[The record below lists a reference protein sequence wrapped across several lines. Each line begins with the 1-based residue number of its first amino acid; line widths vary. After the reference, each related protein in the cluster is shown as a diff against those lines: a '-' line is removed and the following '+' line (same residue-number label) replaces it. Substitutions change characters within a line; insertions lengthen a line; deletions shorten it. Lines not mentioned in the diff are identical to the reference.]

1 MSEQKGIVLAFITA
15 IVSGVS
21 VFLNALAVKGID
33 AALFTAMKN
42 LGAAIL
48 IVGAIFAF
56 KEREKLLKL
65 TARQWGWLALIG
77 LIGGSVPFLMFFQ
90 GLSMISAVKGSFLF
104 RMLFIFSAVFAF
116 FLLKEKASRNVLI
129 GAGIALG
136 GNFLLLGKENLLSF
150 GAGELLVLGATVIWG
165 FEYVLS
171 KWIMNNKQI
180 EARFVGFGRMFFGTA
195 FIFAYLA
202 AVGKIGLMSAL
213 TTAHYEWVAIT
224 SALLFLF
231 ISSWYAALKYA
242 KATTA
247 TAILTLGGPI
257 TTALNYI
264 FLGKAPILQDAFG
277 LLLITAGIVLVVGI
291 SQVAKLPKMF
301 FNEVRD
307 GSLWKE

>member
-21 VFLNALAVKGID
+21 VFLNAFAIKGID

-56 KEREKLLKL
+56 KEREKLAKL
-65 TARQWGWLALIG
+65 TSTQWGWLALIG

-104 RMLFIFSAVFAF
+104 RLLFIFSTVFAF
-116 FLLKEKASRNVLI
+116 FMLKEKASRNVLI
-129 GAGIALG
+129 GAGIALV

-150 GAGELLVLGATVIWG
+150 GIGELLVLGATVIWG

-171 KWIMNNKQI
+171 KWVMNSKQI
-180 EARFVGFGRMFFGTA
+180 EARFVGFGRMFFGTV

-202 AVGKIGLMSAL
+202 AVGKIDLISAIS
-213 TTAHYEWVAIT
+213 TAQFEWVAIT
-224 SALLFLF
+224 SAMLFLF

-264 FLGKAPILQDAFG
+264 FLGKAP
-277 LLLITAGIVLVVGI
+277 LLPRTI
-291 SQVAKLPKMF
+291 
-301 FNEVRD
+301 N
-307 GSLWKE
+307 